1 MNKLFLLLFCFILSA
16 TTFAQTAP
24 ATTITGTV
32 IDSVASKPVS
42 GANITLFQ
50 KDKALLSAITDTAGV
65 FVLRGVHPGNYSLR
79 LSYVGYR
86 SKTVTVSLAAEQKEL
101 KLPLL
106 LLPPDD
112 QQLSTVTV
120 TAPKALVEDKGDRLV
135 YNADKD
141 PSNVSGTAA
150 DILRKVPTLTV
161 DLNGNV
167 QMRGNSNIKVLVN
180 GKPSA
185 MMARNLADALRQMPA
200 HLVKSIEVITS
211 PGAKYDAEGAA
222 GVINIITKKGLKGF
236 NGSVNATGGDR
247 NRSLGTSLN
256 WRTGKLGFSF
266 SGTGYQ
272 YVNTGESGGQRTTVK
287 DGRLLHTLT
296 RSSTSD
302 NTATGGYGE
311 LALDYDPDSS
321 RHLSLA
327 MNGWGGDYPNNN
339 TTFNRLVDPAGVV
352 LQDFRTESRY
362 KNPYG
367 NGQID
372 LGYTKTYKPDKEFA
386 LLAQFSRMPDNYF
399 YTSGIYSGDQLTYR
413 QKSTN
418 YSSNLQYTLQADF
431 SIPLLRNG
439 RRDTTTGKLEVGT
452 KAILRDIGSDYRVE
466 HSPDGQSPMVA
477 DPSQTNVFDY
487 TQQVYSAYSSLRL
500 SNKRKWTL
508 VAGARL
514 EHTGIRGDFKSTGT
528 SLDNAYNNLIPSVTL
543 SKNIDKHTLK
553 ASYTQRITRP
563 MIWYLN
569 PWVNQS
575 DPKNLSTGN
584 PGLEPELNHATEL
597 SHSFSGK
604 NGFNL
609 NTALFWRTTNN
620 ALEYVTRVDSLGV
633 SHSRPENLAH
643 RSNYG
648 VNTNVSAQPNKNWNL
663 NGGVHLNYV
672 DLYSPALQQGNSG
685 WVWSTNTNMTYKLPR
700 EIVVQGYGS
709 LSSGWISLQR
719 INRSLWYWYGFSAKH
734 TFMKKKAD
742 LTLGANNPFARGV
755 RQKSEEFGANFNAS
769 SDYLYVSRS
778 FSLTFQ
784 WRFGQLNADGG
795 KKGRKINNDDAGR

>member
-1 MNKLFLLLFCFILSA
+1 MNRLLLLALSLVLFSALKAQNTPSSNIKGMVKDSATAKAVNGANLALSASEKILVSA
-16 TTFAQTAP
+16 TT
-24 ATTITGTV
+24 GG
-32 IDSVASKPVS
+32 D
-42 GANITLFQ
+42 GA
-50 KDKALLSAITDTAGV
+50 
-65 FVLRGVHPGNYSLR
+65 FVLKAVPPGTYTLTV
-79 LSYVGYR
+79 SYVGYR
-86 SKTVTVSLAAEQKEL
+86 SKIVPLTVGTDAKDIDLSTLSLSPEG
-101 KLPLL
+101 
-106 LLPPDD
+106 
-112 QQLSTVTV
+112 QQLAGVTV
-120 TAPKALVEDKGDRLV
+120 TAQKALVEDKGDRLV

-150 DILRKVPTLTV
+150 DVMRKVPSLTV

-167 QMRGNSNIKVLVN
+167 QMRGSSNIKVLVN

-185 MMARNLADALRQMPA
+185 MMARNLADALKQMPA
-200 HLVKSIEVITS
+200 HLVKSVEVITS

-222 GVINIITKKGLKGF
+222 GMINIITKKGLKGF
-236 NGSVNATGGDR
+236 NGSVNTTAGNR
-247 NRSLGTSLN
+247 NRSLGSSLN
-256 WRTGKLGFSF
+256 WRTGKLGLSF

-272 YVNTGESGGQRTTVK
+272 YDNTNEGSGVRTTLK
-287 DGRLLHTLT
+287 NGQPLNILRRNTF
-296 RSSTSD
+296 SD
-302 NTATGGYGE
+302 NTGTGGYGE

-327 MNGWGGDYPNNN
+327 MNVWGGNYP
-339 TTFNRLVDPAGVV
+339 FNSTAFNHLADVSGNV
-352 LQDFRTESRY
+352 LQDFRTESRF

-367 NGQID
+367 NGQVD
-372 LGYTKTYKPDKEFA
+372 VGYTKTYKPDKEFA

-399 YTSGIYSGDQLTYR
+399 YTSEIYTGDQVTYR

-418 YSSNLQYTLQADF
+418 YSSNLQYTLQADY
-431 SIPLLRNG
+431 SLPLLRNS
-439 RRDTTTGKLEVGT
+439 RRDTTTGKVEMGT
-452 KAILRDIGSDYRVE
+452 KAIIRDIGSDYHVE
-466 HSPDGQSPMVA
+466 HSPDGQSPMVT
-477 DPSQTNVFDY
+477 DPTQTNVFDY
-487 TQQVYSAYSSLRL
+487 TQHVYSAYSSLRL

-514 EHTGIRGDFKSTGT
+514 EHTQIRGDFISTGT
-528 SLDNAYNNLIPSVTL
+528 SLDDGYNNLIPSVTL
-543 SKNIDKHTLK
+543 SKGIDKHTLK

-584 PGLEPELNHATEL
+584 PDLMPELNHATEL

-620 ALEYVTRVDSLGV
+620 ALEYVTRVDSLGT
-633 SHSRPENLAH
+633 SLSRPENLAR

-648 VNTNVSAQPNKNWNL
+648 INTNLSMQPNKNWNV

-685 WVWSTNTNMTYKLPR
+685 WVWNGNMNMTYKLPK
-700 EIVVQGYGS
+700 EIMLQGYGS
-709 LSSGWISLQR
+709 ISSGWISLQR
-719 INRSLWYWYGFSAKH
+719 NAQSLWYWYGFSAKY
-734 TFMKKKAD
+734 TFLEKKAD

-755 RQKSEEFGANFNAS
+755 QQKSEEFGPTFLATFDNMF
-769 SDYLYVSRS
+769 VSRS

-795 KKGRKINNDDAGR
+795 KKGRKISNDDAGR